1 MSDPPQADGL
11 GSLGRRSWTFVGVV
25 IAAAIIYLVL
35 AELSGLVVP
44 LVVAAVLGILF
55 VPLVDWGDRY
65 IPRSASAGLV
75 LVGLLALGYLTVV
88 VTVNGVI
95 DQAPEIGMQLQAGLE
110 ALAEWLRDLG
120 LSVGNQ
126 AATVGELEEVLTSIG
141 PGLASFVGGA
151 FSSLS
156 AFVIGTFVA
165 IFFLYF
171 ILKDWDELS
180 GWVGGH
186 LRVPRDVGAG
196 VVDDTVW
203 SMRTYFYVLT
213 GSALVSAVIIGLAMG
228 LLGLPLVFTVALV
241 TFVTSY
247 IPYLGAIFSG
257 AFAFLIALGA
267 GGISDA
273 VIVVAVILIVQNVVQ
288 PIVQTKF
295 TKDALDLHPIVTFG
309 STIVGTALAGILGA
323 TLSAPIVA
331 MLISINKRL
340 AEYKNPTVESSTYPP
355 NQEHVVRRGKEGGA
369 ESAKARS
376 VRALVFC

>member
-1 MSDPPQADGL
+1 MADSTKTTGL
-11 GSLGRRSWTFVGVV
+11 DSLGRRSWTFVGVV
-25 IAAAIIYLVL
+25 VAAAIIYWVL
-35 AELSGLVVP
+35 AQLSGLVVP

-75 LVGLLALGYLTVV
+75 LVGLLALGYLTVL

-95 DQAPEIGMQLQAGLE
+95 DQAPEIGMQIQAGLE

-120 LSVGNQ
+120 FSVGSQ
-126 AATVGELEEVLTSIG
+126 VASVGELEEFVNSVV
-141 PGLASFVGGA
+141 PGVASFLGGA

-156 AFVIGTFVA
+156 AFVVGTFVA

-171 ILKDWDELS
+171 VLKDWDELS

-186 LRVPRDVGAG
+186 LNVPRDVGSG
-196 VVDDTVW
+196 VVEDAVW

-267 GGISDA
+267 GGIRDA
-273 VIVVAVILIVQNVVQ
+273 VIVVVVILVVQNVVQ
-288 PIVQTKF
+288 PIIQTKF

-323 TLSAPIVA
+323 TLSAPVVA

-340 AEYKNPTVESSTYPP
+340 AEHEERAGEASS
-355 NQEHVVRRGKEGGA
+355 
-369 ESAKARS
+369 
-376 VRALVFC
+376 

>member
-11 GSLGRRSWTFVGVV
+11 GSLGRRSWTFVGAV

-95 DQAPEIGMQLQAGLE
+95 EQAPEIGVQIQAGLE

-120 LSVGNQ
+120 LSVGDQ
-126 AATVGELEEVLTSIG
+126 AATVGELEKVLTSIG

-171 ILKDWDELS
+171 VLKDWDELS

-186 LRVPRDVGAG
+186 MRVPRDVGAG
-196 VVDDTVW
+196 VVDDAVW

-241 TFVTSY
+241 AFVTSY

-295 TKDALDLHPIVTFG
+295 TRDALDLHPIVTFG

-340 AEYKNPTVESSTYPP
+340 AEYKNPTVESST
-355 NQEHVVRRGKEGGA
+355 
-369 ESAKARS
+369 
-376 VRALVFC
+376 

>member
-1 MSDPPQADGL
+1 MSDPLPADGL

-25 IAAAIIYLVL
+25 IAAAIIYLVF
-35 AELSGLVVP
+35 AQLSGLVVP

-55 VPLVDWGDRY
+55 VPLVDWGDQY
-65 IPRSASAGLV
+65 IPRSVSAGLV

-126 AATVGELEEVLTSIG
+126 AATVGELEEVLGNIV

-171 ILKDWDELS
+171 VLKDWDELS

-186 LRVPRDVGAG
+186 LRVPDDVGSG
-196 VVDDTVW
+196 IVEDTVW

-267 GGISDA
+267 GGIRDA
-273 VIVVAVILIVQNVVQ
+273 VIVVVVILVVQNVVQ

-340 AEYKNPTVESSTYPP
+340 AKHKEPAGEPSS
-355 NQEHVVRRGKEGGA
+355 
-369 ESAKARS
+369 
-376 VRALVFC
+376 

>member
-1 MSDPPQADGL
+1 VLVRWACFRNLDLGLQASPHRPTTPARLGLMSDPPQADGL

-295 TKDALDLHPIVTFG
+295 TRDALDLHPIVTFG

-340 AEYKNPTVESSTYPP
+340 AEYKNPTVESST
-355 NQEHVVRRGKEGGA
+355 
-369 ESAKARS
+369 
-376 VRALVFC
+376 

>member
-25 IAAAIIYLVL
+25 IAAAIIYWVF
-35 AELSGLVVP
+35 AQLSGLVVP

-55 VPLVDWGDRY
+55 VPLVDWGDQY
-65 IPRSASAGLV
+65 IPRSVSAGLV

-95 DQAPEIGMQLQAGLE
+95 EQAPEIGVQIQAGLE

-126 AATVGELEEVLTSIG
+126 AATVGELEEVIANIV

-171 ILKDWDELS
+171 VLKDWDELS

-186 LRVPRDVGAG
+186 LSVPRDVGAG
-196 VVDDTVW
+196 VVDDAVW

-267 GGISDA
+267 GGIRDA
-273 VIVVAVILIVQNVVQ
+273 VIVVVVILVVQNVVQ

-340 AEYKNPTVESSTYPP
+340 AEHKNLTAESST
-355 NQEHVVRRGKEGGA
+355 
-369 ESAKARS
+369 
-376 VRALVFC
+376 

>member
-25 IAAAIIYLVL
+25 IAATIIYLVF
-35 AELSGLVVP
+35 AQLSGLVVP

-55 VPLVDWGDRY
+55 VPLVDWGDQY

-95 DQAPEIGMQLQAGLE
+95 DQAPEIGVQIQAGLE

-171 ILKDWDELS
+171 VLKDWDELS

-196 VVDDTVW
+196 IVDDTVW

-267 GGISDA
+267 GGIRDA
-273 VIVVAVILIVQNVVQ
+273 VIVVVVILVVQNVVQ

-340 AEYKNPTVESSTYPP
+340 ADHKEPAGEASS
-355 NQEHVVRRGKEGGA
+355 
-369 ESAKARS
+369 
-376 VRALVFC
+376 